1 MLKLIDRLRI
11 RGVRESFTRDENL
24 KKLSETF
31 EAIRHQN
38 RKLLDDIKR
47 KNDRL
52 LQVPIEELAKLARK
66 NKSQLLSRKEEFK
79 KLKNNLRKDRYNLVR
94 ERQELVRE
102 RQELLKSLRDQFRR
116 IRTYCY

>member
-66 NKSQLLSRKEEFK
+66 NKNQLLSRKEEFK

-94 ERQELVRE
+94 ERQEL
-102 RQELLKSLRDQFRR
+102 LKSLRDQFRR